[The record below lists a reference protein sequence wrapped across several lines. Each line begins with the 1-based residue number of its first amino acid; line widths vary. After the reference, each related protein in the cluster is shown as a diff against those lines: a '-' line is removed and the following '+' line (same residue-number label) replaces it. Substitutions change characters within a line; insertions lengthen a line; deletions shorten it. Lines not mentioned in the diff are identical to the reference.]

1 MKNFKLIGITLITL
15 IVFSSCSDDHSHDH
29 GANEEE
35 LITTVITRLTSGNQ
49 TITLTS
55 KDLDGN
61 GPNPPVVTTSGD
73 LTPNTIYTGS
83 VTFLNESVSPAIDLT
98 KEIKEEGEEHQLFY
112 QAASS
117 IGTFTY
123 TDTDVK
129 GRPIGLTFTLRTA
142 ASPATGTITVVLR
155 HEPNKSAAGVAQGA
169 IANAGGSTDASVTYN
184 VVLK

>member
-1 MKNFKLIGITLITL
+1 MKNFKLIGITLLTL

-35 LITTVITRLTSGNQ
+35 LITTVVTTLTSGNQ

-61 GPNPPVVTTSGD
+61 GPNPPVVTASGD
-73 LTPNTIYTGS
+73 LTVNTPYTGAIK
-83 VTFLNESVSPAIDLT
+83 FLNESVSPAIDIT
-98 KEIKEEGEEHQLFY
+98 KEIKEEGLEHQIFY
-112 QAASS
+112 QAAAS
-117 IGTFTY
+117 IGAFTY
-123 TDTDVK
+123 TDADTK
-129 GRPIGLTFTLRTA
+129 GNPIGLAFTLRTA
-142 ASPATGTITVVLR
+142 ASPTTGTITVVLR

>member
-1 MKNFKLIGITLITL
+1 MKNFKLIGITLLTL

-35 LITTVITRLTSGNQ
+35 LITTVVTTLTSGNQ

-61 GPNPPVVTTSGD
+61 GPNPPVVTASGD
-73 LTPNTIYTGS
+73 LTVNTTYTGAIK
-83 VTFLNESVSPAIDLT
+83 FLNESVSPAIDIT
-98 KEIKEEGEEHQLFY
+98 KEIKDEGEEHQLFF
-112 QAASS
+112 QAAPS

-123 TDTDVK
+123 TDTDAK
-129 GRPIGLTFTLRTA
+129 GRPIGLAFTLRTA
-142 ASPATGTITVVLR
+142 ASPTTGTITVVLR
-155 HEPNKSAAGVAQGA
+155 HEPNKTAAGVAQGA
-169 IANAGGSTDASVTYN
+169 IANAGGATDASVTYT

>member
-1 MKNFKLIGITLITL
+1 MKKLQLTTLAL
-15 IVFSSCSDDHSHDH
+15 IAISVFSSCSNDDGHSH

-35 LITTVITRLTSGNQ
+35 LITTVVTTLTSGNQ

-61 GPNPPVVTTSGD
+61 GPNPPVVTPSVD
-73 LTPNTIYTGS
+73 LTPNTTYTGS

-98 KEIKEEGEEHQLFY
+98 KEIKEEGEEHQIFY
-112 QAASS
+112 QATAS
-117 IGTFTY
+117 IGAFTY
-123 TDTDVK
+123 TDADTK
-129 GRPIGLTFTLRTA
+129 GNPIGLAFTLITA
-142 ASPATGTITVVLR
+142 ASPTTGTITVVLR

-169 IANAGGSTDASVTYN
+169 IANAGGATDASVTYN

>member
-1 MKNFKLIGITLITL
+1 MKNFKLIGITLLTL

-35 LITTVITRLTSGNQ
+35 LITTVTTTLTSGNQ

-61 GPNPPVVTTSGD
+61 GPNPPVVTASGD
-73 LTPNTIYTGS
+73 LTVNTTYTGAIK
-83 VTFLNESVSPAIDLT
+83 FLNESVSPAIDIT
-98 KEIKEEGEEHQLFY
+98 KEIKEEGLEHQIFY
-112 QAASS
+112 QAAAS
-117 IGTFTY
+117 IGAFTY
-123 TDTDVK
+123 TDADTK
-129 GRPIGLTFTLRTA
+129 GNPIGLAFTLRTA
-142 ASPATGTITVVLR
+142 ASPTTGTITVVLR
-155 HEPNKSAAGVAQGA
+155 HEPNKTAAGVAQGA